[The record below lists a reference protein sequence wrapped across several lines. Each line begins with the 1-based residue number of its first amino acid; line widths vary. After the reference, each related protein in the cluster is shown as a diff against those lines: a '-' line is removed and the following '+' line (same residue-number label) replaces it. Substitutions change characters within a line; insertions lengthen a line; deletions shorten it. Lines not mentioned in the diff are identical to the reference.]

1 MDEIC
6 GIGYRKSL
14 EFLIKDFAIHEH
26 PESEENI
33 KVAPLSQCI
42 KNYILA
48 KNVKLLAERSAW
60 IGNDEAHYIRKQE
73 DRNVSDLKV
82 FIQACV
88 YFIAMTLVT
97 DDAASM
103 TPK

>member
-1 MDEIC
+1 MHKKLYF
-6 GIGYRKSL
+6 GK
-14 EFLIKDFAIHEH
+14 
-26 PESEENI
+26 
-33 KVAPLSQCI
+33 
-42 KNYILA
+42 